1 MIRRRLGYYYNL
13 LSVSGIVLAATGA
26 SLIIVFMVIEWI
38 TGFASPYTGLMVY
51 FAFPAMLVTG
61 LLLIPIGEL
70 LERRRR
76 IQRGVEDIEP
86 FPKIDFNEPH
96 QRRKFFFFIA
106 ATLGFLVIISIAT
119 IEGYDFT
126 ESVLFC
132 GRICHTVMKPEY
144 TTWGNSPHAKVRCAE
159 CHIGPGAEWFVKT
172 KLSGLR
178 QVYKVLT
185 NTYPTPIET
194 PVANL
199 RPARETC
206 EQCHWP
212 EKFYSGRQKNFY
224 FYASD
229 EKNTPREVD
238 LLLKIGG
245 APLTPTSRGIHW
257 HIKSAVY
264 YQARDR
270 TRQEIPYI
278 RVRDKGGK
286 MVEYADTEKP
296 LAKNEIAEGKLR
308 QMDCIDCHDRPTHIF
323 RSPDMAIDDNL
334 VSGKIDPGL
343 PFIKKVSFE
352 LLNKPY
358 KSNQEAHG
366 AITAGIRNYYAANYP
381 AIVSTKADAINNAV
395 KAVLDIYS
403 KNNFPEMKT
412 TWSTHPDNIGHFY
425 WPGCF
430 RCHDGKHKSA
440 DGRVISKGCD
450 ICHLVIGQKQENIPP
465 GTRGTGFVHPVD
477 IGEELVKTNCSECH
491 MAAESR

>member
-1 MIRRRLGYYYNL
+1 MKRILGYYYNL
-13 LSVSGIVLAATGA
+13 LSVSGMVLAATGA
-26 SLIIVFMVIEWI
+26 GLIIVFMGFEWI

-51 FAFPAMLVTG
+51 FAFPSMLVVG
-61 LLLIPIGEL
+61 LLLIPIGML
-70 LERRRR
+70 MERRRR
-76 IQRGVEDIEP
+76 ILRGVEDVQP
-86 FPKIDFNEPH
+86 FPTVDFNEPH
-96 QRRKFFFFIA
+96 MRHKFFFFIA
-106 ATLGFLVIISIAT
+106 ATLGFLLIISIAT

-132 GRICHTVMKPEY
+132 GKICHTVMKPEY
-144 TTWGNSPHAKVRCAE
+144 TTWRNSPHARVRCAE
-159 CHIGPGAEWFVKT
+159 CHIGQGAEWFVKT
-172 KLSGLR
+172 KLSGMR

-224 FYASD
+224 FYADD

-245 APLTPTSRGIHW
+245 APLAPTSRGIHW

-264 YQARDR
+264 YQPRDW
-270 TRQEIPYI
+270 TRQEIPLI
-278 RVRDKGGK
+278 RVRDKDGK
-286 MVEYADTEKP
+286 IIEYTNTEKP

-323 RSPDMAIDDNL
+323 RSPGMAIDDNL
-334 VSGKIDPGL
+334 VSGKIDSRL

-358 KSNQEAHG
+358 KSNEEAYG
-366 AITAGIRNYYAANYP
+366 AITAGIKNYYAMNYP
-381 AIVSTKADAINNAV
+381 AIASTKSDAINNAV
-395 KAVLDIYS
+395 KAVRDIYS

-440 DGRVISKGCD
+440 DGRVISKDCD
-450 ICHLVIGQKQENIPP
+450 LCHLVIGQKQENILT
-465 GTRGTGFVHPVD
+465 GTRVSGFVHPVD
-477 IGEELVKTNCSECH
+477 IGDELVKTNCSDCH
-491 MAAESR
+491 MAAESK